1 MPKSVWASSVRPAPI
16 KPIRPTTSPARTVR
30 FTSEYS
36 PWRVRPEVST
46 TTGAGPTS
54 RAVTAWSNR
63 LPVINSVNRDCVM
76 PAASNT
82 PTSRPSRR
90 TVTRLDTSRT
100 SASRWLTKTTA
111 TPDADSVRTTV
122 SRWSVSACV
131 SEAVGSS
138 MKMSF
143 ASIASARAIATNCR
157 PDIGNLFSR
166 APRSS
171 STPSLVSAARAV
183 SRMAR

>member
-1 MPKSVWASSVRPAPI
+1 M
-16 KPIRPTTSPARTVR
+16 
-30 FTSEYS
+30 
-36 PWRVRPEVST
+36 

-82 PTSRPSRR
+82 PTSRPSRK
-90 TVTRLDTSRT
+90 TVTRLDTSST

-111 TPDADSVRTTV
+111 TPDAESVRTTA

-143 ASIASARAIATNCR
+143 ASIASARAIATNCL
-157 PDIGNLFSR
+157 PEMGNFSGGR
-166 APRSS
+166 
-171 STPSLVSAARAV
+171 
-183 SRMAR
+183 